1 MALAWKLL
9 YLWIKKY
16 IITMKKILLAS
27 VALVLASCGDK
38 APYEGTYEGTFPCA
52 DCDGINVS
60 LTIGKDTYTSEEV
73 MNELTD
79 EDNGKVSYDAQNKV
93 LTLTSEKENGKIQQY
108 QVKEDG
114 SIVFLDEG
122 KEITG
127 TLASYYI
134 LKKK

>member
-1 MALAWKLL
+1 MEIVVSLD
-9 YLWIKKY
+9 KKY
-16 IITMKKILLAS
+16 IVTMKKILLAS

-79 EDNGKVSYDAQNKV
+79 EDNGKVSYNAQNKV

>member
-1 MALAWKLL
+1 MEIVASLD
-9 YLWIKKY
+9 KKY

-38 APYEGTYEGTFPCA
+38 APYEGTYEGKFPCA

-93 LTLTSEKENGKIQQY
+93 LTLTSEKENGKTQQY

>member
-1 MALAWKLL
+1 MEIVISLD
-9 YLWIKKY
+9 KKY
-16 IITMKKILLAS
+16 IIMMKKILLAS

-79 EDNGKVSYDAQNKV
+79 EDNGKVSYNAQNKV

-122 KEITG
+122 KEIIG

>member
-1 MALAWKLL
+1 MEIVISLD
-9 YLWIKKY
+9 KKY
-16 IITMKKILLAS
+16 IIMMKKILLAS

-79 EDNGKVSYDAQNKV
+79 EDNGKVSYNAQNKV

-122 KEITG
+122 KEIIG

-134 LKKK
+134 LEKK

>member
-1 MALAWKLL
+1 MEIVISLD
-9 YLWIKKY
+9 KKY
-16 IITMKKILLAS
+16 IITMKKNLLAS

>member
-1 MALAWKLL
+1 
-9 YLWIKKY
+9 
-16 IITMKKILLAS
+16 MKKILLAS
-27 VALVLASCGDK
+27 VALVLASCGSK
-38 APYEGTYEGTFPCA
+38 APYEGTYEGIFPCA

>member
-1 MALAWKLL
+1 MEIVMSLD
-9 YLWIKKY
+9 KKY

-60 LTIGKDTYTSEEV
+60 LTIGKDTYTSEEI

-93 LTLTSEKENGKIQQY
+93 LTLTSEKENGKTQQY

-122 KEITG
+122 KEITE

>member
-1 MALAWKLL
+1 MKIVISLD
-9 YLWIKKY
+9 KKY

-60 LTIGKDTYTSEEV
+60 LTIGKDTYTSEEI

-93 LTLTSEKENGKIQQY
+93 LTLTSEKENGKTQQY

-122 KEITG
+122 KEITE

>member
-1 MALAWKLL
+1 MEIVISLD
-9 YLWIKKY
+9 KKY

-60 LTIGKDTYTSEEV
+60 LIIGKDTYTSEEV
-73 MNELTD
+73 MEELTD
-79 EDNGKVSYDAQNKV
+79 KDNGKVSYDAQNKV

-127 TLASYYI
+127 ALASYYI

>member
-1 MALAWKLL
+1 MEIVISLD
-9 YLWIKKY
+9 KKY

-60 LTIGKDTYTSEEV
+60 LIIGKDTYTSEEV
-73 MNELTD
+73 MEELTD
-79 EDNGKVSYDAQNKV
+79 KDNGKVSYDAQNKV

>member
-1 MALAWKLL
+1 MKFVISLD
-9 YLWIKKY
+9 KKY

-60 LTIGKDTYTSEEV
+60 LIIGKDTYTSEEV
-73 MNELTD
+73 MEELTD
-79 EDNGKVSYDAQNKV
+79 KDNGKVSYDAQNKV
-93 LTLTSEKENGKIQQY
+93 LTLISEKENGKTQQY

-127 TLASYYI
+127 ALASYYI

>member
-1 MALAWKLL
+1 MEIVASLD
-9 YLWIKKY
+9 KKY

-60 LTIGKDTYTSEEV
+60 LTIGKDTYTSEEI

-93 LTLTSEKENGKIQQY
+93 LTLTSEKENGKTQQY

>member
-1 MALAWKLL
+1 MEIVISLD
-9 YLWIKKY
+9 KKY
-16 IITMKKILLAS
+16 IIMMKKILLAS
-27 VALVLASCGDK
+27 VALVLASCGNK

-60 LTIGKDTYTSEEV
+60 LTIGKDTYTSEEI

-93 LTLTSEKENGKIQQY
+93 LTLTSEKENGKTQQY
-108 QVKEDG
+108 QVREDG

>member
-1 MALAWKLL
+1 MEIVISLD
-9 YLWIKKY
+9 KKY

-27 VALVLASCGDK
+27 VALVLASCGGK

-60 LTIGKDTYTSEEV
+60 LIIGKDTYTSEEV
-73 MNELTD
+73 MEELTD
-79 EDNGKVSYDAQNKV
+79 KDNGTVSYDAQNKV